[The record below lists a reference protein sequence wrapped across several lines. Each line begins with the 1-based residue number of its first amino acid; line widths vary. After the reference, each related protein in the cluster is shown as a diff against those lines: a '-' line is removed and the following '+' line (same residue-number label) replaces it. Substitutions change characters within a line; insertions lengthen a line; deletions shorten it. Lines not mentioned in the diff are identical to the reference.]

1 MRGESSRMEAV
12 LGGMRG
18 RVPELSRLAL
28 VPLVLL
34 AVVVCAG
41 LGLVGFR
48 LIAASGAFDVER
60 IEVQGAGGAEA
71 RVRDAVQASVGGTS
85 LLQTDPAAL
94 AAALATLPQVRSAS
108 VDRAF
113 PQTVRVTIVPERAVA
128 IAPNGS
134 ERVVLAASGRV
145 LGPVTPGT
153 LGLPLIAAA
162 PGDLPAVGGS
172 VQSAAVLQELRVA
185 AAPRRGLRFTAI
197 GFTADGLTGRTAQGL
212 DIRLGDDEDLAAKLR
227 VARSVLRRAGA
238 GADYIDVSV
247 PGAPVLRQSAGEPLT
262 VDAPPPV
269 APALPTGADGDAG
282 GNWSSGASP
291 AESIRT
297 LFG

>member
-94 AAALATLPQVRSAS
+94 ATALMTLPQVRRAS

-113 PQTVRVTIVPERAVA
+113 HRRCASRSCPS
-128 IAPNGS
+128 APWRSPRTAANGS
-134 ERVVLAASGRV
+134 CWPHRVGC
-145 LGPVTPGT
+145 
-153 LGLPLIAAA
+153 
-162 PGDLPAVGGS
+162 S
-172 VQSAAVLQELRVA
+172 VRSRA
-185 AAPRRGLRFTAI
+185 
-197 GFTADGLTGRTAQGL
+197 
-212 DIRLGDDEDLAAKLR
+212 
-227 VARSVLRRAGA
+227 ARSACR
-238 GADYIDVSV
+238 
-247 PGAPVLRQSAGEPLT
+247 
-262 VDAPPPV
+262 
-269 APALPTGADGDAG
+269 
-282 GNWSSGASP
+282 
-291 AESIRT
+291 
-297 LFG
+297 

>member
-113 PQTVRVTIVPERAVA
+113 PQTVRVSIVRM
-128 IAPNGS
+128 N
-134 ERVVLAASGRV
+134 
-145 LGPVTPGT
+145 
-153 LGLPLIAAA
+153 
-162 PGDLPAVGGS
+162 
-172 VQSAAVLQELRVA
+172 
-185 AAPRRGLRFTAI
+185 
-197 GFTADGLTGRTAQGL
+197 
-212 DIRLGDDEDLAAKLR
+212 
-227 VARSVLRRAGA
+227 
-238 GADYIDVSV
+238 
-247 PGAPVLRQSAGEPLT
+247 
-262 VDAPPPV
+262 
-269 APALPTGADGDAG
+269 APA
-282 GNWSSGASP
+282 S
-291 AESIRT
+291 
-297 LFG
+297 